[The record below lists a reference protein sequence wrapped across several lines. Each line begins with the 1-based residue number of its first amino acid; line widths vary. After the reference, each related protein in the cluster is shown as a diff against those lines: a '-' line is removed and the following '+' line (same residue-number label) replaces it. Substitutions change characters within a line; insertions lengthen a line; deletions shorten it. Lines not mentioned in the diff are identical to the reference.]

1 MKKTLLVTG
10 GTGSLGQEIV
20 KQALD
25 SYRRVIVFSRDEQKQ
40 WEMRCR
46 IEHPAIRFF
55 IGDVRDPD
63 RLYRALETADEVIHC
78 AALKHVH
85 TGETSPLEVVKTT
98 IQGAQNLIDAAIDG
112 HCRKVLNV
120 STDKAVHPI
129 SLYGACKMVA
139 DKMMIGANLYS
150 PDVTL
155 FSCVRFGNFIGSR
168 GSVVRKFIELKQRG
182 EMRLPVTSFKMRR
195 FFIDIP
201 KAAAFALERL
211 ADMRGGE
218 IFVPKMRELKIVD
231 VARSIHP
238 EAELYEVG
246 KGRGE
251 KFREEL
257 YPQEEFAEDRG
268 SFWVTR
274 A

>member
-20 KQALD
+20 SHALNR
-25 SYRRVIVFSRDEQKQ
+25 YRRVIVFSRDEQKQ

-46 IEHPAIRFF
+46 IDHPGIRFF

-98 IQGAQNLIDAAIDG
+98 ISGAQNLIDAAIDG

-139 DKMMIGANLYS
+139 DKMMIGANLYA
-150 PDVTL
+150 PGQTL
-155 FSCVRFGNFIGSR
+155 FSGVRFGNFWDSR
-168 GSVVRKFIELKQRG
+168 GSVVQKYKELRRNG
-182 EMRLPVTSFKMRR
+182 ESWLPVTSFKMRR
-195 FFIDIP
+195 FFIKIHD
-201 KAAAFALERL
+201 AAAFALQRL
-211 ADMRGGE
+211 GDMKGGE
-218 IFVPKMRELKIVD
+218 VFVPKMKELKIVD
-231 VARSIHP
+231 VARQIHP
-238 EAELYEVG
+238 EADLYETG
-246 KGRGE
+246 KGAGE
-251 KFREEL
+251 KYREEL
-257 YPQEEFAEDRG
+257 FPEREGAEDRG
-268 SFWVTR
+268 EFWVTC